1 MSNSRR
7 ATALTI
13 AFVAAIPSVALGQAR
28 KVRVVSTDS
37 VPIVYAYVK
46 VEGGIGQITDEK
58 GEVSVGTG
66 KAKTFNA
73 TVRRIGYQPWA
84 GRLEFPDTAAVITV
98 TLRRVA
104 QTLGEVRVT
113 TREKTAP
120 SLKGFY
126 DRWTMRQ
133 KGSLRAKFM
142 GPEEIELRNP
152 AKISDM
158 LSGLNGV
165 QLRRMVDGDVVAFG
179 MNNQCVFAIMI
190 DGQRQCPA
198 SGCHFNGG
206 GNATQIMG
214 RSNPTFDLVP
224 INQYLDADNVAGIE
238 VYTRGGN
245 MPASLQVSDQGWG
258 GVAFWPGRGGRER
271 DERHGR
277 HHRDDSGVVSC
288 GRCALRGGTSRSL
301 QAMTSSRC

>member
-7 ATALTI
+7 AVALTI

-46 VEGGIGQITDEK
+46 VEGGLGQITDEK
-58 GEVSVGTG
+58 GEIILGTG
-66 KAKTFNA
+66 KAKVFNA

-84 GRLEFPDTAAVITV
+84 GKLEFPDTAAVVTV
-98 TLRRVA
+98 TLPRVVQA
-104 QTLGEVRVT
+104 LGEVHVT
-113 TREKTAP
+113 IRAKPAAN
-120 SLKGFY
+120 LQGFY
-126 DRWTMRQ
+126 DRWTARQ
-133 KGSLRAKFM
+133 KGALSATFIA
-142 GPEEIELRNP
+142 PEEIEIRNP

-165 QLRRMVDGDVVAFG
+165 QLRRMPDGDVVAFG

-198 SGCHFNGG
+198 SGCHMNGG
-206 GNATQIMG
+206 GNITQIMG
-214 RSNPTFDLVP
+214 KSNPTFDLVP

-245 MPASLQVSDQGWG
+245 MPASLQVSDPGC
-258 GVAFWPGRGGRER
+258 GVIAFWTG
-271 DERHGR
+271 
-277 HHRDDSGVVSC
+277 
-288 GRCALRGGTSRSL
+288 SR
-301 QAMTSSRC
+301 R